1 MNSFQDMQKAEQ
13 GGSYLFRL
21 TEREKEFMRFSCT
34 EMTYKEI
41 ALEMEVSPRTVD
53 GYRDGLF
60 GKLGVKSRVGL
71 AIYAIR
77 AGLVKI
83 N

>member
-1 MNSFQDMQKAEQ
+1 
-13 GGSYLFRL
+13 
-21 TEREKEFMRFSCT
+21 MRFSCT

-53 GYRDGLF
+53 GYRDDLF
-60 GKLGVKSRVGL
+60 GKLCVKSRVGL

>member
-60 GKLGVKSRVGL
+60 GKLCVKSRVGL

-83 N
+83 T

>member
-53 GYRDGLF
+53 GYRDDLF
-60 GKLGVKSRVGL
+60 GKLCVKSRVGL